1 VSNPTIQT
9 IDPSDSVYAGNE
21 TVPAARSIP
30 VRAGADFVTTP
41 TPAAGP
47 APVIYRDAS
56 RSAPT
61 PGTSRTE
68 NVPGTTTYN
77 AATYLPAGG
86 QVVAFDRLAWLDEC
100 RARLDTYDNES
111 ERGKV
116 MGALIGGVAGG
127 VLGNR
132 IAGAGNRT
140 PGTLI
145 GAGAGVAAGMAV
157 GDAIDD
163 RNRSRSDS
171 YGQCEAYLDDYMRSV
186 TAEAGSVQY
195 VQPGQYMLVPVTVS
209 VPQRV
214 IYRERTSGN

>member
-1 VSNPTIQT
+1 M
-9 IDPSDSVYAGNE
+9 PS
-21 TVPAARSIP
+21 ARW
-30 VRAGADFVTTP
+30 
-41 TPAAGP
+41 
-47 APVIYRDAS
+47 
-56 RSAPT
+56 
-61 PGTSRTE
+61 TE

-214 IYRERTSGN
+214 IYRERTAGN